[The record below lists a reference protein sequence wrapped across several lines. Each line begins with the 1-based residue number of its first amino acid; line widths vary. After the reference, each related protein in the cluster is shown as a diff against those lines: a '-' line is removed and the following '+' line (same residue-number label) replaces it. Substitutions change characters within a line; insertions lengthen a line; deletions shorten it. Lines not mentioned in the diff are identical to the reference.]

1 MDRYGEPLALWL
13 REPGHVLVVGYGK
26 SGAAAARLLAGRGF
40 RVTVTDRGDK
50 PETDEGIKAL
60 AGHGVQFVFGG
71 HPPELLHRPWQFV
84 VKSPGIPYTVP
95 FIEQLAAKGVP
106 IFSEIE
112 VASWFTER
120 PIYAITGSN
129 GKTTTTTLV
138 SEMLRAAGRLP
149 FVGGNIGTPFA
160 EAVLEEQTDEPV
172 VLEVSSFQLMGTW
185 RFRPRGAALLNF
197 YPAHL
202 DYHGTF
208 EAYQEA
214 KWKMFSNMEQGDIA
228 VLNADQDLVA
238 GGASRLRADV
248 HYFSV
253 DHVRFA
259 FGVGVE
265 DEDIVIVERGEVR
278 RLLPIA
284 EVALPGRHNLQNVVA
299 AAALAQAAGASD
311 EAIRQVAATFQGV
324 EHRLE
329 FVRELHGVRYY
340 NDSKATNPDAARQA
354 LRSFAHGIVWIA
366 GGLDRGLSF
375 DSLLPELRGRVK
387 AAVCLGQTREAL
399 RNTCQRAGVEQIE
412 LASSLDEAVQRAH
425 RLAEPGDTVLLSP
438 ACASWDMFSSFEVRG
453 SMFKE
458 AVHRL

>member
-1 MDRYGEPLALWL
+1 M
-13 REPGHVLVVGYGK
+13 GYGK

-40 RVTVTDRGDK
+40 RVTVTDRGGA
-50 PETDEGIKAL
+50 PEADPMVAEL
-60 AGHGVQFVFGG
+60 AQHGVRFVFGG
-71 HPPELLHRPWQFV
+71 HPPELLSNAWQFV

-95 FIEQLAAKGVP
+95 FVEQLVANEVP
-106 IFSEIE
+106 MFSEIE

-138 SEMLRAAGRLP
+138 GEMLRVASCNP

-160 EAVLEEQTDEPV
+160 EAIADEQTDEPV

-214 KWKMFSNMEQGDIA
+214 KWKMFANMEPGDIA

-253 DHVRFA
+253 DHARFE
-259 FGVGVE
+259 FGVGVQNGS
-265 DEDIVIVERGEVR
+265 IVIADGGHVR
-278 RLLPIA
+278 TLLSIA

-299 AAALAQAAGASD
+299 AAALARAAGAPD

-329 FVRELHGVRYY
+329 FVRELAGVRYY

-354 LRSFAHGIVWIA
+354 LRSFARGIVWIA

-375 DSLLPELRGRVK
+375 DSLLPELRERVK

-399 RNTCQRAGVEQIE
+399 RDTCRRAGVARIE
-412 LASSLDEAVQRAH
+412 LVSSLDEAVQCAH
-425 RLAEPGDTVLLSP
+425 RLAEAGDTVLLSP